1 MNQDYNKL
9 ELYVGNKT
17 AKRTKRINKHKILSI
32 MITAVLFFPLDI
44 QGQVFDQGNIEVKP
58 GEKQSIS
65 ESEARSLNFSGHYY
79 NYRYKYRPVNFQ
91 DKMTN
96 TQIDGINY
104 QTVLN
109 LTGEEKKNAKLDVYS
124 QKVTV
129 ERPNLITS
137 EDQVKYQNQQIA
149 RNELPGY
156 HKAFAV
162 LHGNSNLNFEE
173 LGFRDIQETWSRDG
187 GFYLGQGSL
196 GTDGTITGSG
206 ETGFIL
212 SGDKNVVTFLPGNV
226 VNYNNGIYTDT
237 MNPYFAKIEAY
248 VGGSFVD
255 IDGNDSSFSINQNDD
270 SRMKI
275 EKVNVYNTAGNVD
288 EYLLRTNKNSNISID
303 AKYVSLYGSQS
314 DEGGLIGATGVGNI
328 NLKAGLRSD
337 DHSGDNDAGVMTL
350 VGNINAALGNTNS
363 PDDKLNITLS
373 SEKLNLNGNILA
385 GSKGTSDSNFKK
397 KTKIAIMANRKAT
410 VNGNIIASDN
420 NDNETII
427 DLKSNGST
435 NIDSR
440 KIYASGH
447 KSQVVIDVADDSIG
461 NSTEIGADN
470 GGSLVLNGGK
480 WTFSKWS
487 GSSGLLNI
495 GKGTEVI
502 TKDTIANSD
511 TTINGTLEAN
521 TLQTDSLTIGDSTTL
536 RLLGTTD
543 ITSVNNTGTK
553 KTIDLV
559 NENMNGYLK
568 LGRGDTIRTQLS
580 ASNQGTTELR
590 TITTDNN
597 TLKISEPIASI
608 DLDGNLQIKGSITS
622 NGVTLDNMGPH
633 YFSVNSNNQSNSS
646 NYKNDGAKGLD
657 AIAIGNSASAIG
669 DNSIALG
676 AGSIADEANV
686 ISVGRTKGENRNA
699 ITRRITNVSNGI
711 YDNDAVNVSQLSD
724 VKQNITNGNLLNN
737 IMASF
742 YSGGSITNN
751 VYKPGSAIYTQS
763 INNLRFAFGDGLKAG
778 SYLDSNKNNVLYIS
792 LDKDYIQNSSDFKGL
807 KGETGDKGP
816 TGDKGA
822 TGDKGPQ
829 GDQGLKGETGD
840 KGPAG
845 DKGETGDKGPQGD
858 QGLKGETGDKGPA
871 GDKGAQ
877 GPFSDENATIKKLTI
892 NDHLLVEGNAV
903 LNKNLTVNGYTTLG
917 PTTINKYLDVQGD
930 VRIYQNLFVGGDAS
944 VRHNLDV
951 GNTITTN
958 TIVANNAVI
967 GGRSIL
973 EEFSRQQE
981 DINRVGAGAA
991 ALSALQYLP
1000 YEAGSKLVGGAGYGH
1015 YRGSNAG
1022 AIGLRYYPNRDMALS
1037 LASTIGNGDAML
1049 NAGLSFRIGRG
1060 SELKN
1065 NVNTIVA
1072 LEESNK
1078 LLSDRLDE
1086 MEKELKQSND
1096 VNKELMKRLEYL
1108 EAKMK

>member
-1 MNQDYNKL
+1 
-9 ELYVGNKT
+9 
-17 AKRTKRINKHKILSI
+17 
-32 MITAVLFFPLDI
+32 
-44 QGQVFDQGNIEVKP
+44 
-58 GEKQSIS
+58 
-65 ESEARSLNFSGHYY
+65 
-79 NYRYKYRPVNFQ
+79 
-91 DKMTN
+91 
-96 TQIDGINY
+96 
-104 QTVLN
+104 
-109 LTGEEKKNAKLDVYS
+109 
-124 QKVTV
+124 
-129 ERPNLITS
+129 
-137 EDQVKYQNQQIA
+137 
-149 RNELPGY
+149 
-156 HKAFAV
+156 
-162 LHGNSNLNFEE
+162 
-173 LGFRDIQETWSRDG
+173 
-187 GFYLGQGSL
+187 
-196 GTDGTITGSG
+196 
-206 ETGFIL
+206 
-212 SGDKNVVTFLPGNV
+212 
-226 VNYNNGIYTDT
+226 
-237 MNPYFAKIEAY
+237 
-248 VGGSFVD
+248 
-255 IDGNDSSFSINQNDD
+255 
-270 SRMKI
+270 MKI

-845 DKGETGDKGPQGD
+845 DKGATGDKGPQGDQGLKGETGDKGPAGDKGETGDKGPQGD